1 MGVRRRRFELLCARA
16 GLFFWC
22 SLRTG
27 LCLLLLM
34 LGAVIFVRRYANLSS
49 SLEECGPE
57 LQVFEEARIYSVV
70 QHVPWPPPSLAPS
83 RPSSAS
89 LQVVSCWP

>member
-1 MGVRRRRFELLCARA
+1 MGVCRRCFQWSCARA

-27 LCLLLLM
+27 LRFLLLM
-34 LGAVIFVRRYANLSS
+34 LGAVLFVRRYADLSS

-57 LQVFEEARIYSVV
+57 LQVVELARIYSVV
-70 QHVPWPPPSLAPS
+70 QHVPWLLPSLAPS
-83 RPSSAS
+83 RPSTA
-89 LQVVSCWP
+89 